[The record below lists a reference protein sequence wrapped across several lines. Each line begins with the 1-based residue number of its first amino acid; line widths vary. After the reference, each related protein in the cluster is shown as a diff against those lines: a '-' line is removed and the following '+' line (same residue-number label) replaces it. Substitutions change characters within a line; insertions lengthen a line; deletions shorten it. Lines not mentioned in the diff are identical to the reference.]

1 MLINILYLIIGIALT
16 LVWIKVIKQKTPLNF
31 QEIVKDKFWLIITG
45 SLIVAIGYLYF
56 YLPQVFEWLAVEFWG
71 VPSSTITEDG
81 KTKVLQLTDLGPL
94 GDIYGSLNTLFTSAT
109 LAFVIYATLLQRQ
122 ANNDARE
129 AMAKQ
134 LRQVRN
140 ASRKQLRQAQ
150 LSTKRQLALA
160 QATHNEQIR
169 ESQYAIFNNA
179 FYALL
184 ALKENKFNDLEVLI
198 GEQSYKGNAIF
209 KRVTVAFKDLNE
221 RRWKDE
227 VVPSKSEIEI
237 AFKLIFESKN
247 EEEVDIIYS
256 YFLIYESLYDLIRN
270 ANFMNIPDKYYYKRL
285 ISNSM
290 RIQEQ
295 ITLCYI
301 SSYIER
307 YHSFL
312 EDSHIFGQFYLE
324 EMSGLVRKYHKP
336 SYFFG
341 DNWINVFIQ

>member
-1 MLINILYLIIGIALT
+1 MSKSQKVILCVVLLLLLLIAWALFPLFFKWLMIGI
-16 LVWIKVIKQKTPLNF
+16 
-31 QEIVKDKFWLIITG
+31 G
-45 SLIVAIGYLYF
+45 SK
-56 YLPQVFEWLAVEFWG
+56 E
-71 VPSSTITEDG
+71 TELEDFG
-81 KTKVLQLTDLGPL
+81 TF

-109 LAFVIYATLLQRQ
+109 LIIVVYSAYLQRQ

-129 AMAKQ
+129 AMARQLRQARNANKKQ
-134 LRQVRN
+134 LRQ
-140 ASRKQLRQAQ
+140 SQ

-179 FYALL
+179 FHALL
-184 ALKENKFNDLEVLI
+184 TLKENKFNDLEVI
-198 GEQSYKGNAIF
+198 VGEKSYRGNAIF
-209 KRVTVAFKDLNE
+209 KRITIAFKDLNDK
-221 RRWKDE
+221 RWKDGI
-227 VVPSKSEIEI
+227 VPSKTEIEI

-301 SSYIER
+301 SSYVER
-307 YHSFL
+307 YHHFL
-312 EDSHIFGQFYLE
+312 EDSQIFGQFYLV

-341 DNWINVFIQ
+341 GNWINVFIQQDKNPT